1 MLAGLG
7 LAGAVVKRIS
17 VADSST
23 SFTGESVV
31 VDGNKLSLSLRTFAI
46 DVSSTRSVFTLVA
59 SLLVFLLVDDDK

>member
-31 VDGNKLSLSLRTFAI
+31 VDDNKLLLLSLRIFVI
-46 DVSSTRSVFTLVA
+46 DVSSTRSVLTVVA
-59 SLLVFLLVDDDK
+59 SLLVLLLVDDK